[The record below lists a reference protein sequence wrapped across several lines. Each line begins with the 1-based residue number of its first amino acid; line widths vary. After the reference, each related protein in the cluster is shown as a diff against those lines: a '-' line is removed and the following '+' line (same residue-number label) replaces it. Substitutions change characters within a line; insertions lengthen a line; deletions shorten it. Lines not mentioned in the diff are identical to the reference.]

1 MRNSFVR
8 VLKLLFTPLAFAF
21 LLWFAWQ
28 SRAELAELIGNASLV
43 HLGLAAIV
51 WALLHALS
59 PVLAVVIFAA
69 CGSQVS
75 WRQAFATHAARLPA
89 RYLPGGVWHTV
100 GRVMDYREQGV
111 ATRHLSTFVLLENGL
126 AAAVTLAIGG
136 AIVFSMRG
144 ADTVGVIAAA
154 AGLAGIVALPLMTY
168 AINTRVLQRPDR
180 MSTAAMLKSVAVS
193 GAFWLGATVAFL
205 LYLNAFPASTGD
217 YSLFEMAGIYLF
229 SWGVGFVA
237 IFAPQGIGV
246 FEVVASELMDGPIGL
261 MGLAALIA
269 GFRVVVLVADV
280 AVWLLY
286 QATRKSSPTTSA

>member
-1 MRNSFVR
+1 MKNKIVR
-8 VLKLLFTPLAFAF
+8 VLKLLFTPVAFAF
-21 LLWFAWQ
+21 LVYFAWQ
-28 SRAELAELIGNASLV
+28 SRAELAELISNASLV

-59 PVLAVVIFAA
+59 PVFAVVVFAA
-69 CGSQVS
+69 FGSEVS
-75 WRQAFATHAARLPA
+75 WRQAFTTHAARLPA

-111 ATRHLSTFVLLENGL
+111 AARHLSAFVLLENGL
-126 AAAVTLAIGG
+126 AAAITLAVGG

-144 ADTVGVIAAA
+144 ADTVGLIAAA
-154 AGLAGIVALPLMTY
+154 ASLAGIVALPLMAL
-168 AINTRVLQRPDR
+168 AINSRVLQRPDR
-180 MSTAAMLKSVAVS
+180 MPVAAMFKSAAIMGV
-193 GAFWLGATVAFL
+193 FWLGATAAFL
-205 LYLNAFPASTGD
+205 FYLTAFPASTGD

-229 SWGVGFVA
+229 SWGVGFVS

-280 AVWLLY
+280 AVWLIY
-286 QATRKSSPTTSA
+286 QATRHSKQTT